1 VEFESRISSILL
13 TRQIIKEICI
23 DFFFFSIIF
32 FIGNYQLKLSII
44 VSIRNYPTEYFFVSV
59 FIVIYQFFNNK
70 HVVRWMERAVK
81 VARIVVSLGTINNIV
96 KLLMGLSC
104 GWVESIYK
112 KIRGLHG
119 EGVFSFVV

>member
-1 VEFESRISSILL
+1 VDGEGSEL
-13 TRQIIKEICI
+13 
-23 DFFFFSIIF
+23 
-32 FIGNYQLKLSII
+32 
-44 VSIRNYPTEYFFVSV
+44 
-59 FIVIYQFFNNK
+59 
-70 HVVRWMERAVK
+70 
-81 VARIVVSLGTINNIV
+81 ARIVVSLGTVNSTV

>member
-1 VEFESRISSILL
+1 
-13 TRQIIKEICI
+13 
-23 DFFFFSIIF
+23 
-32 FIGNYQLKLSII
+32 LKLSIV
-44 VSIRNYPTEYFFVSV
+44 VSIKNYPTEYFFVSV

-70 HVVRWMERAVK
+70 HVVRWMERAVN
-81 VARIVVSLGTINNIV
+81 VARIVVSSGTVNSIV
-96 KLLMGLSC
+96 KLFMGLSC

>member
-1 VEFESRISSILL
+1 
-13 TRQIIKEICI
+13 
-23 DFFFFSIIF
+23 
-32 FIGNYQLKLSII
+32 
-44 VSIRNYPTEYFFVSV
+44 
-59 FIVIYQFFNNK
+59 
-70 HVVRWMERAVK
+70 MERAVK

-119 EGVFSFVV
+119 EDVFSFVV